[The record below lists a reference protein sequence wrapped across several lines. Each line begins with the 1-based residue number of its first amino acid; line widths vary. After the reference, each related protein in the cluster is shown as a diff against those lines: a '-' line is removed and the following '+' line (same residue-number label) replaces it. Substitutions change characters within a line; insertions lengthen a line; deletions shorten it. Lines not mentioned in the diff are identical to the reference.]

1 MATKKETTKVAPKK
15 AEPKKVE
22 SKKIILASS
31 KPNLSIFHLGV
42 QFVEGKYETVDREL
56 ADILLKY
63 DGVFEL

>member
-15 AEPKKVE
+15 VE

-31 KPNLSIFHLGV
+31 NPNLSIFHLGV

-56 ADILLKY
+56 ADIVLKY

>member
-22 SKKIILASS
+22 SKKIVLASS
-31 KPNLSIFHLGV
+31 NPNLSIFHLGV
-42 QFVEGKYETVDREL
+42 QFTEGKYETVDREL

-63 DGVFEL
+63 DGVFEI